1 MRFVFAELTG
11 PFRTD
16 YLSPS
21 FMNIPK
27 DPPLFANRR
36 VRLLHLF
43 VALAVFAAGSLNLFA
58 QPAPAPD
65 LTNNPAS
72 VAPVRNPALPAIFI
86 AGDSTAARG
95 AGARQQGWGVPFA
108 DYFDPAKVTVINR
121 ARGGRSSRTFV
132 SEGLWDQMLL
142 QVKPGDIVLI
152 QFGHNDGGAVNDAS
166 RARGSIPG
174 LGEERQEIDNL
185 VTKKHEVV
193 RTFGWYMRKMIA
205 DTQAKGAIP
214 IVLSLTVRD
223 IWKDGKV
230 ERGPGRYSQ
239 WSGEIAKAAGVPLVD
254 LNNKM
259 ADQFD
264 VLGEEKMKALYP
276 QDHTHFNAEGADL
289 HAAAVVSGLKALNP
303 NPVEK
308 YLSAKGAAVE
318 AKP

>member
-1 MRFVFAELTG
+1 MNTG
-11 PFRTD
+11 
-16 YLSPS
+16 
-21 FMNIPK
+21 K
-27 DPPLFANRR
+27 DPRIFANRPITQIDIL
-36 VRLLHLF
+36 VT
-43 VALAVFAAGSLNLFA
+43 LAVLVVSSFTLFA

-65 LTNNPAS
+65 LTNNPAYA
-72 VAPVRNPALPAIFI
+72 APVRNPALPAIFI

-108 DYFDPAKVTVINR
+108 DYFDTAKVTVINR

-132 SEGLWDQMLL
+132 SEGLWDQMLG
-142 QVKPGDIVLI
+142 QVKAGDIVLI

-174 LGEERQEIDNL
+174 LGEESREIDNL

-205 DTQAKGAIP
+205 DTKAKGATP
-214 IVLSLTVRD
+214 
-223 IWKDGKV
+223 
-230 ERGPGRYSQ
+230 
-239 WSGEIAKAAGVPLVD
+239 IAKAAVVPFVD
-254 LNNKM
+254 LNNQM
-259 ADQFD
+259 ADKFD
-264 VLGEEKMKALYP
+264 ALGEERMKALYP

-289 HAAAVVSGLKALNP
+289 HAAAVVSGLKALHP

-308 YLSAKGAAVE
+308 YLSAKSVAME